1 MLVFKVL
8 VNYRIVLII
17 STKVAANTP
26 SFARARRVMG
36 LFEQDLVTLDHF
48 V

>member
-8 VNYRIVLII
+8 VNKQN
-17 STKVAANTP
+17 STDYQHKAAAANTP
-26 SFARARRVMG
+26 AYRARRVMG